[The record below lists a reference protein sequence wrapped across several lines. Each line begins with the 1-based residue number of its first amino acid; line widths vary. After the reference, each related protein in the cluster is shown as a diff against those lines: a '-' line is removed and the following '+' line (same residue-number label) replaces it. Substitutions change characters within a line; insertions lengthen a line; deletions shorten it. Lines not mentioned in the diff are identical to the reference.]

1 MRRFVRVLPLLV
13 VTLLGSGW
21 VPAPAS
27 AAEGWK
33 DARKAFR
40 AAMKL
45 EDWKARRDAYA
56 DLAYFDGPDAVA
68 EIIKRFTA
76 EKNPA
81 VTMTG
86 IETLAAFRSKEAT
99 AAIEKA
105 VRKGKGMSRLYVLL
119 AVVGS
124 KGGADPALLREL
136 LAGKDPM
143 AAAQAAIALGQ
154 QKAEG
159 IKPTL
164 LDLTKHKDWQLRA
177 AAARG
182 LAGLGDKSVVP
193 ALVESL
199 AASDGGERHAI
210 LSALHTLSGQT
221 YGLDLNAWR
230 KLAAGTDPSA
240 IKVRIPKGPYAFQI
254 PILGKRVVL
263 IVTNSQRNEDPHR
276 FGAGPRLEELC
287 EVPGA
292 RPLLHTRLVTVG
304 AFIRAHISRCIN
316 DLPTSKQKFELILFN
331 NNVSPQFGKFT
342 AVNSGTK
349 KTAVA
354 ALEGLVPAAGMN
366 HYDALRAALDLGGS
380 KDKQAWK
387 NGPDEILFTA
397 CNAPNA
403 GEIKEAPVVAAAIG
417 LHARLRMV
425 PVHTVG
431 VESHAY
437 EMMETIAQQSGGI
450 YRKLYD

>member
-1 MRRFVRVLPLLV
+1 MSRFTRVLPLLF
-13 VTLLGSGW
+13 VTLVGSGL
-21 VPAPAS
+21 ASEPAS

-33 DARKAFR
+33 EARKVFR

-45 EDWKARRDAYA
+45 EDWKERRDAYA
-56 DLAYFDGPDAVA
+56 DLAYHDGPDAVA
-68 EIIKRFTA
+68 EVIKRFGD
-76 EKNPA
+76 ERNPA
-81 VTMTG
+81 VTMMG

-105 VRKGKGMSRLYVLL
+105 VRKGRGMPRLYVLL

-124 KGGADPALLREL
+124 KGGADPKLLMEL
-136 LAGKDPM
+136 LEGKDPM

-154 QKAEG
+154 QKAAG
-159 IKPTL
+159 IKPIL

-199 AASDGGERHAI
+199 AASGGGERHAI
-210 LSALHTLSGQT
+210 LSALHKLTGQT
-221 YGLDLNAWR
+221 YGLDIAAWR
-230 KLAAGTDPSA
+230 KLAGGASPSA

-254 PILGKRVVL
+254 PILGRRVVL

-276 FGAGPRLEELC
+276 FGVGPRLEELC
-287 EVPGA
+287 QVPGA

-304 AFIRAHISRCIN
+304 TFIRAHIARCIN
-316 DLPTSKQKFELILFN
+316 DLPSAKQKFELILFN
-331 NNVSPQFGKFT
+331 STVSPQFGKFT
-342 AVNSGTK
+342 PANSGTK
-349 KTAVA
+349 KVAVA
-354 ALEGLVPAAGMN
+354 ALQGLVPAAGMN
-366 HYDALRAALDLGGS
+366 HYDALRTALDLGGS

-431 VESHAY
+431 VESHSY
-437 EMMETIAQQSGGI
+437 EMMETIAAQSGGI

>member
-1 MRRFVRVLPLLV
+1 MSRIVRLLPLLF
-13 VTLLGSGW
+13 VTLCGSGLAS
-21 VPAPAS
+21 APAS

-33 DARKAFR
+33 EARKVFR

-56 DLAYFDGPDAVA
+56 DLAYHDGPDAVA
-68 EIIKRFTA
+68 EVIKRFS
-76 EKNPA
+76 EERNPA

-105 VRKGKGMSRLYVLL
+105 VRKGRGMARLYVLL

-124 KGGADPALLREL
+124 KGGADPGLLREL

-159 IKPTL
+159 VKPIL

-182 LAGLGDKSVVP
+182 LAGLGDKSAVP
-193 ALVESL
+193 ALVASL

-210 LSALHTLSGQT
+210 LSALHTLTGQT
-221 YGLDLNAWR
+221 YGLDLAAWR
-230 KLAAGTDPSA
+230 QLAAGTAPSE

-304 AFIRAHISRCIN
+304 TFIRAHITRCID
-316 DLPTSKQKFELILFN
+316 DLSSNQKFELILFTST
-331 NNVSPQFGKFT
+331 VSPQFGKFVP
-342 AVNSGTK
+342 ANSGTK
-349 KTAVA
+349 KVA
-354 ALEGLVPAAGMN
+354 AASIDGLVPAAGMN

-431 VESHAY
+431 VESHSY
-437 EMMETIAQQSGGI
+437 EMMETIAAQSGGI
-450 YRKLYD
+450 YRKLYE